1 VKARKIDLIF
11 LTWIS
16 AVAIAFATLV
26 FAPVWKRG
34 SENAGS
40 LAGLLPSLARPAGVN
55 TWTAAAEKVKEDR
68 GEPIGKQ
75 ASIETPAQL
84 RHYSDTRRFL
94 ATQVAE
100 VIEHKLGT
108 SQDFVDLAAMIN
120 RNDLVQL
127 QPVTDNYILF
137 GVGGSADRQPFT
149 RYEKGKSVSLYNES
163 GLQQEYA
170 RLAESQVRC
179 ANEISSL
186 KHEIRNLKR
195 RERSQRSKLQAQI
208 IAAEKALK
216 EDRANKAQLDSFY
229 GNVVPRQQLFADYVS
244 LAQLGRKLNGDAFD
258 IASADAR
265 RQLKVRLLSSLRP
278 EALNILEEIAASY
291 HEKFNRPL
299 PITSLV
305 RPDEYQLELRKT
317 NPNATRIETPP
328 HSTGLAFDILYRYM
342 TASEQSQVMSELAR
356 LKDAGRIEVLR
367 ENRDHYH
374 VFAFVDGARPK
385 EQSVAAALGGVRS
398 GKAAEAQTANGRSLR
413 VAKGRTAKLK
423 TEAHHAK
430 KKTGGPKRKVQTVKS
445 ARRSAG
451 TNRRPR

>member
-1 VKARKIDLIF
+1 VKARKTDLIF

-16 AVAIAFATLV
+16 ALAIGFATLV

-34 SENAGS
+34 SGNAIS
-40 LAGLLPSLARPAGVN
+40 FAALLPALARPAEVN

-75 ASIETPAQL
+75 ASIETPLQL

-100 VIEHKLGT
+100 VVEHKLDT
-108 SQDFVDLAAMIN
+108 SQDFVGLAAMIN

-127 QPVTDNYILF
+127 QPVTENYILF

-149 RYEKGKSVSLYNES
+149 RYDNGKSVSLYNEG
-163 GLQQEYA
+163 GLKQEYA
-170 RLAESQVRC
+170 RLTESQLSF
-179 ANEISSL
+179 ANEIANL
-186 KHEIRNLKR
+186 KQEVRNLKR
-195 RERSQRSKLQAQI
+195 RERSQRAKLQAQI
-208 IAAEKALK
+208 AAAEKALK
-216 EDRANKAQLDSFY
+216 LDRVNKAELDRFY
-229 GNVVPRQQLFADYVS
+229 GNIATRQQLFADYES
-244 LAQLGRKLNGDAFD
+244 LAQLGRKLDGNGFD
-258 IASADAR
+258 IANADAR

-278 EALNILEEIAASY
+278 EALKILEEIAASY

-299 PITSLV
+299 PVTSLV

-342 TASEQSQVMSELAR
+342 TAAEQSQVMSDLAR

-374 VFAFVDGARPK
+374 VFAFVDGARPQ
-385 EQSVAAALGGVRS
+385 EQFVAAALGGVRS
-398 GKAAEAQTANGRSLR
+398 GKASEAQTANGRSLR
-413 VAKGRTAKLK
+413 VAKGRTAKLR
-423 TEAHHAK
+423 TEAHHAR
-430 KKTGGPKRKVQTVKS
+430 KKTGGPNRKVQTVKS